1 MKGSGRNFKASQTE
15 RQRKTKKDRRECR
28 QTAQTSG
35 GGPKIRVRWRGSS
48 TCAPGSGP
56 RLSFREGET
65 SKGRER
71 ESECHCF
78 LRKMLREGTAREGTA
93 RDTYSKYDKPDQV
106 RMHLHGL
113 LLSVPVMFEVC
124 ETRCK

>member
-1 MKGSGRNFKASQTE
+1 MVA
-15 RQRKTKKDRRECR
+15 RRYE
-28 QTAQTSG
+28 SG
-35 GGPKIRVRWRGSS
+35 GEAQALVRPARDRVYPS
-48 TCAPGSGP
+48 
-56 RLSFREGET
+56 REGET

>member
-1 MKGSGRNFKASQTE
+1 MKGMSLF
-15 RQRKTKKDRRECR
+15 
-28 QTAQTSG
+28 
-35 GGPKIRVRWRGSS
+35 PRGDSD
-48 TCAPGSGP
+48 
-56 RLSFREGET
+56 
-65 SKGRER
+65 
-71 ESECHCF
+71 
-78 LRKMLREGTAREGTA
+78 RKMLREGTAREGTA